1 VRQPPFKCLFCGTTQ
16 GIFGNVEHPIPE
28 SMGNDETILP
38 RGFVC
43 DLCNQYFGS
52 KIEQPIMAHPPF
64 NMERVAASIKTKNH
78 GYTTYRDQSLLL
90 QSAGFW
96 NHVLF
101 ATTPDRYKTLFEKDK
116 GCLLVR
122 PPANYVMLL
131 ARFLI
136 KMGLE
141 LLTLTDDVDPYSAMF
156 DKARLCSRYG
166 NGAISWEVAYGLY
179 PRPED
184 LVKSKRCDEIGPL
197 ETRQIYQY
205 EMGFIPNG
213 DFHICFVYIT
223 HCFACNLSSPSI
235 QEYIRQFNRI
245 NEFQMTAGSGLMI

>member
-1 VRQPPFKCLFCGTTQ
+1 
-16 GIFGNVEHPIPE
+16 
-28 SMGNDETILP
+28 MGNDETILP
-38 RGFVC
+38 KGFVC
-43 DLCNQYFGS
+43 ALCNQYFGS
-52 KIEQPIMAHPPF
+52 KIEQPIMASPPF

-78 GYTTYRDQSLLL
+78 GYARYQDQSLLL

-96 NHVLF
+96 NRVLF
-101 ATTPDRYKTLFEKDK
+101 ATTPDRYKTLFEKDE

-141 LLTLTDDVDPYSAMF
+141 LLALTDNVDPYSAMF

-205 EMGFIPNG
+205 EMGFMQNG
-213 DFHICFVYIT
+213 DCQICFVFIN
-223 HCFACNLSSPSI
+223 HCFACNLSNPSI

-245 NEFQMTAGSGLMI
+245 NEFQMTVGSGLMI